1 MGAHVKHAV
10 TDGAVEGTHR
20 DPQPLGVDWLV
31 EWVCLRLLPDQGEY
45 GTESGFQLFTC
56 KFYH

>member
-1 MGAHVKHAV
+1 MHAV
-10 TDGAVEGTHR
+10 TDGTVEGTHW

-31 EWVCLRLLPDQGEY
+31 EWVCLGLLPDQGEY

-56 KFYH
+56 EFYH